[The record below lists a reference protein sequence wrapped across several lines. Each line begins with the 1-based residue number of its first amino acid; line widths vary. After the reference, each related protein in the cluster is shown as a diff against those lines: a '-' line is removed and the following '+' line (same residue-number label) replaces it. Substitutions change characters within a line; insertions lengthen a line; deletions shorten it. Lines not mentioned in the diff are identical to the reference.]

1 MAKRKVKA
9 LARKGTASK
18 REKVGKKVNAAPKKV
33 AKRTRAKA
41 RAKKTAQRMAAK
53 TKAKKP
59 GIKPRARQAALK
71 KVSPRPTEP
80 STKAAEA
87 TEETVIV
94 DIVEQT
100 VPGVVV
106 VTEFESVRKSGPE
119 APSPQPEN
127 RDSSERGEH
136 LY

>member
-18 REKVGKKVNAAPKKV
+18 RGKVGKKVNAAPKKA
-33 AKRTRAKA
+33 AKRTGAKVSAKQTA
-41 RAKKTAQRMAAK
+41 RRVASK
-53 TKAKKP
+53 TKAKKL
-59 GIKPRARQAALK
+59 GTKPRARQAALK
-71 KVSPRPTEP
+71 KVGPRPSEP

-94 DIVEQT
+94 DIVEEA

-106 VTEFESVRKSGPE
+106 VTEFESVRTSGPE
-119 APSPQPEN
+119 ALSPRPE
-127 RDSSERGEH
+127 GEESPD
-136 LY
+136 LA

>member
-18 REKVGKKVNAAPKKV
+18 RGKVSKKVNAAPKK
-33 AKRTRAKA
+33 ATKRTGAKVS
-41 RAKKTAQRMAAK
+41 AKKTARRVAAK

-59 GIKPRARQAALK
+59 GIKPRARPAALK
-71 KVSPRPTEP
+71 KVGPRPTEP
-80 STKAAEA
+80 STKADEA

-94 DIVEQT
+94 DIVEEA

-106 VTEFESVRKSGPE
+106 VTEFESVRTSGPE
-119 APSPQPEN
+119 ASSSQPE
-127 RDSSERGEH
+127 GE
-136 LY
+136 